1 MDGGR
6 EFWHSGEG
14 GFIADEGPSTSRG
27 DSCEPDETRLS
38 RGGALGAR
46 ERARDRRC
54 CACSSANTD
63 ASFLEA
69 FGVWVCRSCK
79 RSPGFDLVPKAK
91 AKQMYLLTNAEL
103 AELGCITRPNPMNKQ
118 WTSMSLYLKSQ
129 VRDKAADVLPRP
141 GNVQR
146 EAACK
151 SSRVMH
157 VWSIGWR
164 EIARHTQH
172 KHKCGGFSSEGWWF
186 SRTQSSAHP
195 SLRVAELHCC
205 LFG

>member
-129 VRDKAADVLPRP
+129 VEALAHNKHGGRLGLEEEHGKCVEVRDGRPHHFGAKAFGSHSCAALPKTVVP
-141 GNVQR
+141 
-146 EAACK
+146 
-151 SSRVMH
+151 
-157 VWSIGWR
+157 
-164 EIARHTQH
+164 
-172 KHKCGGFSSEGWWF
+172 
-186 SRTQSSAHP
+186 
-195 SLRVAELHCC
+195 
-205 LFG
+205 